1 MDITSYAMIK
11 SVKKFLPI
19 FYILG
24 FFIFLLTINYILR
37 VDNIDYEK
45 LAQSVVYNPD
55 IEYPSGKSFFR
66 DENLF
71 LNDPVVKEIYDL
83 PNDKLV
89 LGDCIPY
96 GYDSQNKIFIST
108 DGTHPRYGGSS
119 GRTLG
124 TEESQKVLVSLL
136 KVRKNVSKD
145 IGHILYCALYT
156 PGATSY
162 EGRVIY
168 KNTILISESSKDQP
182 NKDIFVGLLNDKKE
196 LIGGVQLKISEDG
209 YIVSIDPIAY
219 NFKDNIFYFKL
230 SGKLNN
236 GDVNLFKIYFN
247 NNSYK
252 IIYQGK

>member
-1 MDITSYAMIK
+1 M
-11 SVKKFLPI
+11 KKFLPI
-19 FYILG
+19 FYVLG
-24 FFIFLLTINYILR
+24 IFVLLFVINYYLKI
-37 VDNIDYEK
+37 DNTDYEK

-71 LNDPVVKEIYDL
+71 LNDPVVREIYDL
-83 PNDKLV
+83 SNDKLV
-89 LGDCIPY
+89 LGVCIPY

-124 TEESQKVLVSLL
+124 IEESQKVLVSLL
-136 KVRKNVSKD
+136 KVRKNVSKN
-145 IGHILYCALYT
+145 IGHILYCALYNS
-156 PGATSY
+156 GATSY
-162 EGRVIY
+162 ADRAIY

-196 LIGGVQLKISEDG
+196 LIGGVQLKIPEDG
-209 YIVSIDPIAY
+209 YIISIDPIAY
-219 NFKDNIFYFKL
+219 NYKDNIFYFKL

-236 GDVNLFKIYFN
+236 GDVNLFKINFN
-247 NNSYK
+247 NNSYSTL
-252 IIYQGK
+252 YQGK